1 MKNREITLLGLNV
14 SVCSLKRL
22 FIVKFRYFSQKVIF
36 LSLFFMQLSPKEII
50 PFQFLLAHNSTA
62 SNSARA
68 FR

>member
-1 MKNREITLLGLNV
+1 MKNREIALLGLNV
-14 SVCSLKRL
+14 SVCLPKRI

-36 LSLFFMQLSPKEII
+36 LSLFFIQLSPKGII
-50 PFQFLLAHNSTA
+50 PFQFPLAHNSTA